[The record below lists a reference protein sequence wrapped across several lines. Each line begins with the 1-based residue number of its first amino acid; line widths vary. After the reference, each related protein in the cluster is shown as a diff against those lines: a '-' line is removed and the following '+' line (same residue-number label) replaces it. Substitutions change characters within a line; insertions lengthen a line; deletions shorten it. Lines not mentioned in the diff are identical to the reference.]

1 MKIYKKGNYIYL
13 VNASG
18 DIKQDHANEVKI
30 TKTNVSN
37 ETYSIYSDDLGV
49 NNVTFAELTQENGTA
64 YASVSAF
71 ELWYSENTGF
81 NPASGGSGAGT
92 VINTVSNFASLP
104 DPTLVSNDFYWVSS
118 TQGYRILGTY
128 KSNGL
133 YYSNGTSWEFI
144 DAPTTATQNEVNTGT
159 LTDKYLTPSTFE
171 NASKWVNYLDKAT
184 YDIDNDGIVD
194 NAKKE
199 VVQFINKS
207 GVTILK
213 GTIVYLKTTSSSASY
228 PEVLKANAV
237 TESTSSKTIGAV
249 FEDVLTDGI
258 GYIVTSGEVRNID
271 TSAYVIGDKLWLST
285 TDGLVTTTPP
295 IQPNHTVFI
304 GTVTR
309 SQTTNG
315 RILYSIQNGY
325 ELNELHNV
333 LINGSLANN
342 DIIQYDSAT
351 LLWKNKPISSE
362 FIFVNQKSDLPT
374 ASGGI
379 ITLLANKTYY
389 FTTTIDLT
397 GDRLVGGINSTILG
411 ASSENCYIKST
422 GLSSSTALITSIY
435 SLPIR
440 NITLTHG
447 TALNLDGDGTTT
459 ALDWFGVNFTDCA
472 TVGTI
477 KDYTNFIM
485 NDSAFLNS
493 QGLTFD
499 GTIGTIG
506 MTNCLFDCR
515 TSGTA
520 FILPST
526 LTVSRR
532 FRIIY
537 SSFVVLS
544 GETGINAS
552 ASATI
557 GDEKYILDTINF
569 SGGGTYQS
577 GLDATS
583 NKSLFANCVGITNT
597 STRGFMYMVN
607 NATDTTVGLPNVNV
621 WVKASGTTNAG
632 TQNSKFNH
640 SSNRLTY
647 GGAFSNSFIINA
659 SANVRSGSSSQ
670 VISIGI
676 AKNGTI
682 IAESEMTIRTDV
694 ANQEYPGSTIAQ
706 VEMLANDYVELYAKT
721 TSSSNF
727 RVSDL
732 NFSTIKIPV

>member
-49 NNVTFAELTQENGTA
+49 NNVTFSELTQENGTA
-64 YASVSAF
+64 YASVSAW
-71 ELWYSENTGF
+71 ELWYAENTGF

-133 YYSNGTSWEFI
+133 YYSNGISWEYI
-144 DAPTTATQNEVNTGT
+144 DAPTTATQSEVNTGT

-207 GVTILK
+207 GATITK

-228 PEVLKANAV
+228 PEVLKANAS
-237 TESTSSKTIGAV
+237 TEAMSSKTIGAIL
-249 FEDVLTDGI
+249 EDVLTDGI

-285 TDGLVTTTPP
+285 TDGIVTTTPP

-333 LINGSLANN
+333 LISDVQNN

-351 LLWKNKPISSE
+351 LLWKNKQPSVVGGS
-362 FIFVNQKSDLPT
+362 FIPSHSASDIPGGYYANNGSATFSVLGNVSTAALSGT
-374 ASGGI
+374 ASGVSITNTNNLTRTIRTQIPTSSTAGSKASIRTASLRYSVGQGFSFSVGWCIQDATFVTGAKQFHGLLPTTTLSTISNTVDVSSLINFIGVGSDASDLNLQIFYNDATGVASQIDLGSDFPANRTAGASLNAFYFFDLYNETNTTEVKYRITNRETGI
-379 ITLLANKTYY
+379 TAQGTLSTDLPDATTLLACQ
-389 FTTTIDLT
+389 
-397 GDRLVGGINSTILG
+397 GIRTNG
-411 ASSENCYIKST
+411 AS
-422 GLSSSTALITSIY
+422 AL
-435 SLPIR
+435 
-440 NITLTHG
+440 
-447 TALNLDGDGTTT
+447 
-459 ALDWFGVNFTDCA
+459 A
-472 TVGTI
+472 TVTQW
-477 KDYTNFIM
+477 
-485 NDSAFLNS
+485 SHL
-493 QGLTFD
+493 
-499 GTIGTIG
+499 IG
-506 MTNCLFDCR
+506 
-515 TSGTA
+515 
-520 FILPST
+520 
-526 LTVSRR
+526 
-532 FRIIY
+532 
-537 SSFVVLS
+537 
-544 GETGINAS
+544 
-552 ASATI
+552 
-557 GDEKYILDTINF
+557 
-569 SGGGTYQS
+569 
-577 GLDATS
+577 
-583 NKSLFANCVGITNT
+583 
-597 STRGFMYMVN
+597 
-607 NATDTTVGLPNVNV
+607 
-621 WVKASGTTNAG
+621 
-632 TQNSKFNH
+632 
-640 SSNRLTY
+640 
-647 GGAFSNSFIINA
+647 
-659 SANVRSGSSSQ
+659 
-670 VISIGI
+670 
-676 AKNGTI
+676 
-682 IAESEMTIRTDV
+682 
-694 ANQEYPGSTIAQ
+694 
-706 VEMLANDYVELYAKT
+706 YA
-721 TSSSNF
+721 
-727 RVSDL
+727 L
-732 NFSTIKIPV
+732 